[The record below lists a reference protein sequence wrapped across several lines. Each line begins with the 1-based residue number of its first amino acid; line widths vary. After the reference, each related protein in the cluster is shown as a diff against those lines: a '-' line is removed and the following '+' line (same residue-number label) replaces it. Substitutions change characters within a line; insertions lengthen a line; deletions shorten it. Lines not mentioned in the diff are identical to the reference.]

1 METSK
6 PSMERFGIVTG
17 VITSLTLIA
26 YFMLM
31 KVLGL
36 AHILEL
42 RFFNFVIIAIAL
54 FISIRKYKERLHE
67 REFYLKGLGEGMMV
81 TATTT
86 VIFGVFMGFY
96 LAYMDRALL
105 ETIKTTAS
113 VGEYLDPLMIVFS
126 IFLEGMAS
134 GAVITFAIMQY
145 LKTNGTV
152 MTRKDVREA
161 ETGTSTPNNNY

>member
-17 VITSLTLIA
+17 VITSLALIA

-36 AHILEL
+36 AHVLEL
-42 RFFNFVIIAIAL
+42 RFFNFIIIATAL

-86 VIFGVFMGFY
+86 VIFGIFMGFY
-96 LAYMDRALL
+96 LAYMDPALMDIIRA
-105 ETIKTTAS
+105 ES
-113 VGEYLDPLMIVFS
+113 SFGRYLDPLMVVFS

-145 LKTNGTV
+145 LKTNGTIV
-152 MTRKDVREA
+152 TRKDIRRE
-161 ETGTSTPNNNY
+161 TTTTPNNNY

>member
-1 METSK
+1 METK

-17 VITSLTLIA
+17 VITSLALLA

-31 KVLGL
+31 KLLGL

-42 RFFNFVIIAIAL
+42 RFFNFIIIAIAL

-81 TATTT
+81 TAVTT
-86 VIFGVFMGFY
+86 VLFGVFMGFY
-96 LAYMDRALL
+96 LAYMDPALM
-105 ETIKTTAS
+105 ETIKSTAS
-113 VGEYLDPLMIVFS
+113 VGRYLDPLMVVFS

-134 GAVITFAIMQY
+134 GAIMTFAIMQY
-145 LKTNGTV
+145 LKTNGTIV
-152 MTRKDVREA
+152 TREDIRE
-161 ETGTSTPNNNY
+161 TSTPNNNY